1 MDFLDDIWDF
11 VDRTATSGW
20 DLATSSFDKALDYTE
35 SAFDWQFTHD
45 YATAAQGQTGATGT
59 SGNAGTQAAGT
70 SYVAPTASGSD
81 NTMMYVLFGVAGL
94 LGAVLIAK
102 MVK

>member
-20 DLATSSFDKALDYTE
+20 DFATGTFDRALDYTE
-35 SAFDWQFTHD
+35 SAWDWQFLD
-45 YATAAQGQTGATGT
+45 NYATAAQSQTGTT
-59 SGNAGTQAAGT
+59 SNAGTQAAGT

>member
-20 DLATSSFDKALDYTE
+20 DLATGTFDKALDFTE

-45 YATAAQGQTGATGT
+45 YATAAQGQTGT
-59 SGNAGTQAAGT
+59 SNNAGTQAAGT

-81 NTMMYVLFGVAGL
+81 NTIMYVAFGVAGL
-94 LGAVLIAK
+94 LGAILIAR